1 MAKKWIAFV
10 KSVWKRDGG
19 SYSAAMK
26 KAAVEWRKG
35 KTKGKQAPAAEP
47 KKKRRRKKKRKIRE
61 TNGK

>member
-26 KAAVEWRKG
+26 KAAGEWKSRKG
-35 KTKGKQAPAAEP
+35 KGKAAAAAAP
-47 KKKRRRKKKRKIRE
+47 KKKGRRKKKGKIRAE
-61 TNGK
+61 DGS